1 MLSGGAGKKK
11 EIIIDSKAIKESTKE
26 AKALLKKIAGEI
38 IPAVIKQELKSEK
51 YKGDKGDQG
60 ENGDSIVGPKG
71 DQGPRGDQGPQGLNG
86 SNGKDGVGKDGI
98 DGKDGKDSP
107 FCEFFCIKPIK
118 ETVRGD
124 SASEVFKATIEN
136 ETLNAIEVKVDI
148 TAEDS
153 KKTAYVFLDRKYRFV
168 CRLGKYE
175 LIGKPKDESVSNN
188 SKLLSKFNLEIRNND
203 IKILAPGLENE
214 AVNYY
219 GSVSINGGTFKS

>member
-1 MLSGGAGKKK
+1 MPPW
-11 EIIIDSKAIKESTKE
+11 
-26 AKALLKKIAGEI
+26 LLTTRPFNPNKIAPLYLRGSSFSLNSF
-38 IPAVIKQELKSEK
+38 KEK
-51 YKGDKGDQG
+51 Y
-60 ENGDSIVGPKG
+60 ENNIENLVNKFFV
-71 DQGPRGDQGPQGLNG
+71 
-86 SNGKDGVGKDGI
+86 KD
-98 DGKDGKDSP
+98 
-107 FCEFFCIKPIK
+107 FFKLSVINFAVP
-118 ETVRGD
+118 
-124 SASEVFKATIEN
+124 SEVFKATIEN

-153 KKTAYVFLDRKYRFV
+153 KKTAYVFLDRKYRLV